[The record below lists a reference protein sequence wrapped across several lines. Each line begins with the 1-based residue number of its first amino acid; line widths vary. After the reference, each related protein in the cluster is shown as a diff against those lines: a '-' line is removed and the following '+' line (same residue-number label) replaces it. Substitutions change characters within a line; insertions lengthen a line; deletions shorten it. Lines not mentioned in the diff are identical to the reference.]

1 MINHLA
7 RHRARVEMQA
17 ATDTLIREF
26 GHLVSAATVVRQ
38 LARAREDRLV
48 AGVRNGL
55 AHAAEAMARARLQR
69 IVPAHAAPFPT
80 DDALAGHALS
90 GQPGPLAMVTNV

>member
-1 MINHLA
+1 MTDHLA
-7 RHRARVEMQA
+7 RQSGRAQMQA

-26 GHLVSAATVVRQ
+26 GHLVPAATVIRQ
-38 LARAREDRLV
+38 VARAREDLLT

-69 IVPAHAAPFPT
+69 IVPAHAAPLPV
-80 DDALAGHALS
+80 G
-90 GQPGPLAMVTNV
+90 

>member
-7 RHRARVEMQA
+7 RHHARAQMQA
-17 ATDTLIREF
+17 VTDTLIREF
-26 GHLVSAATVVRQ
+26 GHLLPAATVVRQ
-38 LARAREDRLV
+38 VARAREDLLT

-69 IVPAHAAPFPT
+69 IVPAHAAP
-80 DDALAGHALS
+80 L
-90 GQPGPLAMVTNV
+90 PLG